1 MVASVFDV
9 YEGRAAAERQPK
21 LIYADH
27 FSLSSPPFNITP
39 DTRFSFLHETQQV
52 ALNTLMVAVRTGEG
66 FTKIT
71 GEVGTGK
78 TLLCRQFLSAL
89 DDDYLTAYIP
99 NPYLE
104 PMTLLLAIADEFEI
118 KYSRDVTQHH
128 LLKFLNEFLLDA
140 FNVRRCAAII
150 CLDEAHVI
158 PTETL
163 EALRLLSN
171 LETEQSKLVQIFLF
185 GQPELDQRLDDPSIR
200 QLRQR
205 ISFSYRLGQLDAG
218 NVGAYLAHRL
228 TVAGYAGPRLFSE
241 EAARAIHVGS
251 VGTPRL
257 VNILAHKALLCA
269 YGEGA
274 RRITAKHVISAIE
287 DTESAVKLK
296 PSLNRLRLVSVV
308 LGALVV
314 SAAAVLMSY

>member
-27 FSLSSPPFNITP
+27 FSLSSPPFSITP
-39 DTRFSFLHETQQV
+39 DTRFSFSHETQQV
-52 ALNTLMVAVRTGEG
+52 ALNTLMVAVRSGEG

-89 DDDYLTAYIP
+89 EDDYLTAYIP

-118 KYSRDVTQHH
+118 RYSHNVTQHH
-128 LLKFLNEFLLDA
+128 LLKFLNEFLLEA
-140 FNVRRCAAII
+140 YKRRRCAAII

-163 EALRLLSN
+163 EALRLISN
-171 LETEQSKLVQIFLF
+171 LETEQNKLVQIFLF
-185 GQPELDQRLDDPSIR
+185 GQPELDVRLDDPSIR

-205 ISFSYRLGQLDAG
+205 ISFSYRLGQLDAV

-228 TVAGYAGPRLFSE
+228 TVAGYAGPKLFTE
-241 EAARAIHVGS
+241 EAAHAIHVGS
-251 VGTPRL
+251 AGTPRL
-257 VNILAHKALLCA
+257 MNILAHKALLCA
-269 YGEGA
+269 YGEGVS
-274 RRITAKHVISAIE
+274 RIAVKHVFAAIE

-296 PSLNRLRLVSVV
+296 PSLNRLKLVSVV

-314 SAAAVLMSY
+314 STAAVLMSY